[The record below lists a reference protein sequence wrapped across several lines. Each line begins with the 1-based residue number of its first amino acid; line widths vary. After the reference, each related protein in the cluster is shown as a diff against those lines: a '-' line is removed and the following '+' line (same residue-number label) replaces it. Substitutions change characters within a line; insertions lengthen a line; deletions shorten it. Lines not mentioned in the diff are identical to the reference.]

1 MASYVHP
8 AFQLRRKAMAL
19 AHRDSSFNGDHIGV
33 VDDSVHNSI
42 ANGAVLGEIGIDSFV
57 PTVRIILRT
66 ENGGAV
72 LGSRLN
78 DFKQVVGL
86 LQRQRADCHRNGPAG
101 P

>member
-8 AFQLRRKAMAL
+8 AFQLRCQTVAL
-19 AHRDSSFNGDHIGV
+19 SHGNLSFHGNDVCV
-33 VDDSVHNSI
+33 VDDPVHNSI
-42 ANGAVLGEIGIDSFV
+42 ANGAVLGGIGIDSFV